1 MDLIGEQPQTQSQ
14 LQPRIQPVVPT
25 KAPVDNLLDMDGS
38 STTASQV
45 ISQQPIS

>member
-1 MDLIGEQPQTQSQ
+1 MDLIGEQPQIQPHP
-14 LQPRIQPVVPT
+14 QPRVPPVIPT